1 MNAGTK
7 PVLFTDDNPQVLKAI
22 ERDLTVQYGNRIR
35 VAQAESGQKGLE
47 MMKQLELNNEAVA
60 LFLADQRVPQMTGV
74 EFLGTTM
81 DIFPENQELIF

>member
-47 MMKQLELNNEAVA
+47 MMKLELELNNEAVA
-60 LFLADQRVPQMTGV
+60 FFFGSKSAPK
-74 EFLGTTM
+74 
-81 DIFPENQELIF
+81 